1 MSVGMRWRTG
11 LAVVLL
17 AAAVT
22 VHAGSYEDF
31 FVAVENDDV
40 PTVSALLRRGFDP
53 NSRNPRGQ
61 VGLYLALQSDSP
73 RVAELLA
80 AHPQIDIDAANFD
93 DETPLMIAALRGDY
107 DWALRLLQRDARIN
121 RDGWTPLHYAAAG
134 PNAKVVGLLLDE
146 GAEIEARAPDGSTPL
161 MMAALRGSERVVDLL
176 LARGAATEPRDARGL
191 RAVDRA
197 RGSGRDYLVKRLEPR
212 R

>member
-1 MSVGMRWRTG
+1 MNLRRRWRAG
-11 LAVVLL
+11 MAAVL
-17 AAAVT
+17 AAVAVT
-22 VHAGSYEDF
+22 AQAGSYEDF

-53 NSRNPRGQ
+53 NARNPRGQ
-61 VGLYLALQSDSP
+61 VGLYLALRSDSP

-93 DETPLMIAALRGDY
+93 GETPLMIAALRGDY
-107 DWALRLLQRDARIN
+107 HWVLRLLQRDAQIN
-121 RDGWTPLHYAAAG
+121 RDGWTPLHYGAAG
-134 PNAKVVGLLLDE
+134 PNPKVVELLLDE

-161 MMAALRGSERVVDLL
+161 MMAAIRGSEQVVDLL
-176 LARGAATEPRDARGL
+176 LARGASTAPRDARGL

-197 RGSGRDYLVKRLEPR
+197 RGVGRDFLVKRLEPPR
-212 R
+212 